1 MEYCSNKVC
10 TNRNLNAMVHH
21 PRRAAYEEGSPKFWL
36 LFFLGLVIVLVL
48 FRAFTAA
55 VEGMGGFRSR
65 GGVESRVGAR
75 EKRLGDK
82 RIQPSRKG
90 PRKSKADGHLD

>member
-1 MEYCSNKVC
+1 
-10 TNRNLNAMVHH
+10 MVHH
-21 PRRAAYEEGSPKFWL
+21 PRREEASPKFWL

-65 GGVESRVGAR
+65 GGVDSRVGAR
-75 EKRLGDK
+75 EKRFEDK
-82 RIQPSRKG
+82 RIKPRRKV
-90 PRKSKADGHLD
+90 PKKSKADGHLE

>member
-1 MEYCSNKVC
+1 
-10 TNRNLNAMVHH
+10 MVHH
-21 PRRAAYEEGSPKFWL
+21 PRREEGSPKFWL

-65 GGVESRVGAR
+65 RGVDSRVGAR
-75 EKRLGDK
+75 EKRLEDK
-82 RIQPSRKG
+82 RIKPSRKV
-90 PRKSKADGHLD
+90 PKKSKADGHLE